1 MCVFNATCIPCTC
14 ACGILDV
21 NMQKKRVPK
30 GTSDYQAMWI
40 QDDNKVRILP
50 PSPPLII
57 IVCISVF
64 ALIWN

>member
-1 MCVFNATCIPCTC
+1 MYVYLMPHVHIPCTC

-21 NMQKKRVPK
+21 NKQKKRVPK

-50 PSPPLII
+50 PSPPPTHHH
-57 IVCISVF
+57 SVY
-64 ALIWN
+64 